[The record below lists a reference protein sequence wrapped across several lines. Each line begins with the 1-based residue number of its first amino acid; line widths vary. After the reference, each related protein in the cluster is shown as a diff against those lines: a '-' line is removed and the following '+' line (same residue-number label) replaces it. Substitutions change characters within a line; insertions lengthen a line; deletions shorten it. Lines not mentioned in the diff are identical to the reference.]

1 LARPLS
7 TSDSAIRKDL
17 KVPEFIQR
25 GKVLIVRRQYQEAV
39 KVCRLGL
46 LAHPT
51 YIEGRLVLGM
61 ALMALSR
68 HDEVLGEMRVAL
80 ELAPENP
87 MAHLLK
93 GEALYHK
100 RDFEQSLEVLERA
113 RELDPLNEK
122 ARKLLDEIDD
132 VVNYGGEMGPRAKTE
147 TKVYPAQQAHE
158 VAFGEDP
165 SEVLG
170 NGGFSEWDSGV
181 EMVDSTLSE
190 DLASQLANDETEQ
203 IDEEES
209 DTDVD
214 DPNLTAVGGDAL
226 SGVDPDLTALGGDA
240 LDMVV
245 ADEVS
250 EVGGRPISDRLYE
263 DEAEEEDEY
272 TTAPFLPPTHM
283 AHNLPPLDG
292 TDWSDSTITDDSPKV
307 SASDQM
313 PPDERT
319 EEKIAGGYE
328 PEDAGQMSAVILEDQ
343 TQEVEQADEDELG
356 LEEAGDPDWATPAP
370 EPALDE
376 DDLGDLDDEE
386 PTWVPGEYHD
396 EPAPLGEIGAYDLSH
411 LEHDEPTVVPGASDM
426 SAGLEQSDLGQPES
440 IGEVYD
446 DEDEEDDTVVNADAP
461 PPEAL
466 FGEDDQQIEAPQ
478 GDQDFL
484 PRAADDATKAVD
496 LDRSSGIKGHDAVEL
511 TPSIP
516 GPDQVV
522 YASGI
527 EEVSDEA
534 GTREIYSA
542 DLESG
547 ADPVDPY
554 ESDVQIITPP
564 PDPAPLPPIGAVP
577 SEESG
582 IEELASSEII
592 LAEDEPDDIESDISE
607 ISVEML
613 PADAGEM
620 PPLPADDSSV
630 FSLPEAQFEVDPL
643 DRHQVPAFDISTP
656 AAENPGAGPD
666 GAPFD
671 DAPFGAEPPPDLGPY
686 ADPFGAPV
694 SFDPEPFDAVPYA
707 AEPFDAAAP
716 FDPAPQAPAV
726 GGAYEFNEPF
736 EADESLPELGESGDL
751 ATRVKFEMDPDGG
764 YDPRDQ
770 LDPVQAGVVDSPDI
784 VDPPQHA
791 TFAFEPGAPEIY
803 PAEQDLP
810 GQGFADPARPL
821 MPQEPDEDELS
832 LEPADQSGEQ
842 DWQMPAPMRTAAM
855 EQDDGR
861 AYPYDDPYPL
871 DKPPTVETRPGGP
884 LGLRGGGK
892 PVEAGVDGML
902 QQMTGESGLFR
913 RQANSQRREDEQLHR
928 RRVPDGTATSWINIL
943 VGEPGSHRWIYLVGA
958 ALGVLALAVAVGLA
972 VRYYRLGEQIHA
984 KRSQAKVRLQA
995 GNMRDFM
1002 SAAQSYADILARRS
1016 EDGQAHGMHAR
1027 ILAAIPFEFGD
1038 PLPGA
1043 EEQRTTA
1050 DTEGGGADR
1059 AAADIYANLYGG
1071 SLERAA
1077 ELVIQ
1082 ARKNYPESP
1091 VLPYLQGRVSLLEG
1105 NAAAA
1110 SMQLEAAHKLD
1121 PKDAVI
1127 LRALGDS
1134 LAAQGMSKQ
1143 ALAAYDKAL
1152 AINKDHI
1159 ASHLGRARLRVAN
1172 RQPPIDNA
1180 QFDLTNITVG
1190 KRQKLATRGQKGWA
1204 HLILARL
1211 VLNRGQMDLAKR
1223 HIRGAQ
1229 AHKPAR
1235 DPLFQDELAGV
1246 LIDASM
1252 LGDAEKAIRESKQ
1265 LMKGRPHPYYHMARI
1280 HLLHGR
1286 PKAALTELSHAK
1298 GLQYAAANV
1307 LRARIYVELG
1317 RYADANKEVDRALGM
1332 AAGMLEA
1339 HIVKA
1344 KVLTAQ
1350 KQGAA
1355 AESKLQK
1362 LLREHPKDA
1371 RLLTAYGEIYM
1382 QMGKLVLAREKF
1394 RFALKLDKH
1403 AYGAQLK
1410 LAEVHMAQGDFKDAR
1425 KRLAEAHRNNPGNIM
1440 ILSKLAAVEFDMG
1453 ELTEAA
1459 MNYNDAKKRA
1469 PNNPGIR
1476 LALARVYTEQR
1487 RLDAAAKQIGAAEA
1501 RQPEEGALALAKGRL
1516 KLAEGKAASA
1526 VGLLAKATNKLP
1538 ENAEAWDLLV
1548 QAHLM
1553 NNDESQARSTASTM
1567 LGRLEKYPEAEAA
1580 LGRVVL
1586 NQGQSN
1592 QAVRR
1597 LNSAIK
1603 QLAQYPRPPRV
1614 KAMIHVL
1621 LGRAYQDSGSLSK
1634 AAGQYDEAA
1643 SVCQPCPEPYYRKGL
1658 VQDERGETSAAMDSL
1673 RKALKHN
1680 KRYMEVYYDLG
1691 QVYEGAGQ
1699 KAEAKKSYKKYLSF
1713 NPPEALATA
1722 AREAI
1727 QNLQ

>member
-7 TSDSAIRKDL
+7 ASDSVIRKDL

-25 GKVLIVRRQYQEAV
+25 GKVLIVRRQFQEAV

-80 ELAPENP
+80 ELAPDNP

-93 GEALYHK
+93 GEALYHR
-100 RDFEQSLEVLERA
+100 RDFEQSFEVLERA
-113 RELDPLNEK
+113 QELDPLNEK
-122 ARKLLDEIDD
+122 VRKLLDEIDD
-132 VVNYGGEMGPRAKTE
+132 LVNYGGEMGPRAKTE
-147 TKVYPAQQAHE
+147 TKVYPAQQAQ
-158 VAFGEDP
+158 VAFGDDP
-165 SEVLG
+165 SDVLG
-170 NGGFSEWDSGV
+170 YGGFSEWDSGV
-181 EMVDSTLSE
+181 EEVDSTLPDS
-190 DLASQLANDETEQ
+190 LASQLAEDEIEQ
-203 IDEEES
+203 IDEES
-209 DTDVD
+209 DTEVD
-214 DPNLTAVGGDAL
+214 DPNLTTVGGDAL
-226 SGVDPDLTALGGDA
+226 SRVDPDLTALGGDA
-240 LDMVV
+240 LDMAVE
-245 ADEVS
+245 DEVS
-250 EVGGRPISDRLYE
+250 EVGGRPISDHLYE

-283 AHNLPPLDG
+283 GHNLPPLDG
-292 TDWSDSTITDDSPKV
+292 TDWSDSTITDDSPKT
-307 SASDQM
+307 SAADQL

-319 EEKIAGGYE
+319 EEKIAGGYDQ
-328 PEDAGQMSAVILEDQ
+328 EDPGQMPAVILEDQ
-343 TQEVEQADEDELG
+343 TQEVEQDEAEL
-356 LEEAGDPDWATPAP
+356 LEEALGDPDWATPAP

-376 DDLGDLDDEE
+376 GDLDDEE
-386 PTWVPGEYHD
+386 PTWVPGEHHE
-396 EPAPLGEIGAYDLSH
+396 EPEPLGEIGAYDLSH
-411 LEHDEPTVVPGASDM
+411 LEHDEPTVVPGASEV
-426 SAGLEQSDLGQPES
+426 GLDQSGPVGFEAIEPALQPES
-440 IGEVYD
+440 LGEVYD
-446 DEDEEDDTVVNADAP
+446 EEDEEDDTVVNADAP

-466 FGEDDQQIEAPQ
+466 FGDDDEQVEALLE
-478 GDQDFL
+478 DQDFL
-484 PRAADDATKAVD
+484 PRAPDDPTKAVD
-496 LDRSSGIKGHDAVEL
+496 LDRSTRNNTQDVVEL
-511 TPSIP
+511 TPPIP
-516 GPDQVV
+516 LPDQVV
-522 YASGI
+522 YASGV
-527 EEVSDEA
+527 EEVSDES
-534 GTREIYSA
+534 GTREIVSA
-542 DLESG
+542 DPEPRG
-547 ADPVDPY
+547 DRMDTY
-554 ESDVQIITPP
+554 EADVQITTSP

-577 SEESG
+577 AEESG
-582 IEELASSEII
+582 IEELASGDII
-592 LAEDEPDDIESDISE
+592 LAEEDPDDVESDISE

-613 PADAGEM
+613 VDSAGEM

-630 FSLPEAQFEVDPL
+630 FSLPEARLEADPL
-643 DRHQVPAFDISTP
+643 VPPQAPAFDISTP
-656 AAENPGAGPD
+656 AAEDLGAGPFEE
-666 GAPFD
+666 APFHAD
-671 DAPFGAEPPPDLGPY
+671 PPPDLGPFGD
-686 ADPFGAPV
+686 APDPYGAPV
-694 SFDPEPFDAVPYA
+694 SFD
-707 AEPFDAAAP
+707 AEPFDAEP
-716 FDPAPQAPAV
+716 FDA
-726 GGAYEFNEPF
+726 EPF
-736 EADESLPELGESGDL
+736 DAEPFDAGLPLPELGESGEL
-751 ATRVKFEMDPDGG
+751 ETRVKFDLGQDG
-764 YDPRDQ
+764 YDPHDQ
-770 LDPVQAGVVDSPDI
+770 LDQVQAGVVDSPDAA
-784 VDPPQHA
+784 PQQQA
-791 TFAFEPGAPEIY
+791 TFAFEPGAPEVY
-803 PAEQDLP
+803 PADHALP
-810 GQGFADPARPL
+810 GPGFEDPVRPL
-821 MPQEPDEDELS
+821 MPEEQDEDELS
-832 LEPADQSGEQ
+832 LEPVDQSGEQ
-842 DWQMPAPMRTAAM
+842 NWQMPGPMRTAALD
-855 EQDDGR
+855 QDDGR

-884 LGLRGGGK
+884 LGVRGGGK
-892 PVEAGVDGML
+892 PAEIVGRDGML
-902 QQMTGESGLFR
+902 EQMTGESGLFR
-913 RQANSQRREDEQLHR
+913 QQAGPLRRGDDKPQR

-984 KRSQAKVRLQA
+984 KRSQARVRLQA

-1016 EDGQAHGMHAR
+1016 EDGEAHGMHAR

-1043 EEQRTTA
+1043 EEQRAAA

-1105 NAAAA
+1105 NATAAG
-1110 SMQLEAAHKLD
+1110 MQLEAAHKLD

-1172 RQPPIDNA
+1172 RQPLIDA
-1180 QFDLTNITVG
+1180 EVDLTSITVG

-1204 HLILARL
+1204 YLILARL
-1211 VLNRGQMDLAKR
+1211 VLSRAQMDQAKR

-1252 LGDAEKAIRESKQ
+1252 LGDAATAIRKSKQ
-1265 LMKGRPHPYYHMARI
+1265 LMKGRPHPFYHMARI

-1286 PKAALTELSHAK
+1286 PKIALAELTHAK

-1344 KVLTAQ
+1344 KVLAAQ
-1350 KQGAA
+1350 KQGPA
-1355 AESKLQK
+1355 AESKIQE

-1382 QMGKLVLAREKF
+1382 QMGKMSEAREKF
-1394 RFALKLDKH
+1394 LFALKHDKH
-1403 AYGAQLK
+1403 AYDALLK
-1410 LAEVHMAQGDFKDAR
+1410 LAEVHMAGGDFKNAR
-1425 KRLAEAHRNNPGNIM
+1425 KRLAEAHRTNPGNIM

-1453 ELTEAA
+1453 ELAEAA
-1459 MNYNDAKKRA
+1459 TNYNDARKRA
-1469 PNNPGIR
+1469 PNNPNIR
-1476 LALARVYTEQR
+1476 LKLAQVYTDQR
-1487 RLDAAAKQIGAAEA
+1487 RLGEAAKQVGAAEA
-1501 RQPEEGALALAKGRL
+1501 RQPKAGELALAKGRL
-1516 KLAEGKAASA
+1516 KLVEGKAAA
-1526 VGLLAKATNKLP
+1526 AIGLLVKATSKLP
-1538 ENAEAWDLLV
+1538 ENPEAWDLLV
-1548 QAHLM
+1548 RAYLM
-1553 NNDESQARSTASTM
+1553 NNDESQASSTASTM
-1567 LGRLEKYPEAEAA
+1567 AGRLENYPEAEAA
-1580 LGRVVL
+1580 LGRVML
-1586 NQGQSN
+1586 NKGQSA
-1592 QAVRR
+1592 QAVRK
-1597 LNSAIK
+1597 LNAAIR
-1603 QLAQYPRPPRV
+1603 QLAQKQRPPRI

-1621 LGRAYQDSGSLSK
+1621 LGRAHQDGGGLSA
-1634 AAGQYDEAA
+1634 AAGQYNEAA
-1643 SVCQPCPEPYYRKGL
+1643 RVCPLCPEPYYRKGL
-1658 VQDERGETSAAMDSL
+1658 VQDERGETRAAIESL
-1673 RKALKHN
+1673 RKALKRN
-1680 KRYMEVYYDLG
+1680 QRYMEVYYDLG

-1699 KAEAKKSYKKYLSF
+1699 KAAAKKSYKKYLTFS
-1713 NPPEALATA
+1713 PPEDLAKA